1 MNDRLSG
8 KTIRWTFSEGQM
20 KDRSFLHQFHE
31 DGTVSF
37 AALEGEK
44 AEAWSKPVK
53 CEMTMISGDV
63 ALVSYRVDHG
73 FTLTV
78 ALNFTNEQLVAFS
91 SNDKRLDMQ
100 RGSFIAYDERPTLKT
115 KRAHSAHATH

>member
-1 MNDRLSG
+1 
-8 KTIRWTFSEGQM
+8 
-20 KDRSFLHQFHE
+20 
-31 DGTVSF
+31 
-37 AALEGEK
+37 
-44 AEAWSKPVK
+44 
-53 CEMTMISGDV
+53 MTMISDDV